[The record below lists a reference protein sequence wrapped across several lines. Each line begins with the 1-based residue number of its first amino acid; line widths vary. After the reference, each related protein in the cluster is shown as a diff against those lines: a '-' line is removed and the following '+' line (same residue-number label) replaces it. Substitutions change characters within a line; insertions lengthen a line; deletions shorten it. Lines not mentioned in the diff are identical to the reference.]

1 MDEQCANK
9 HIQPRDLVEGNDA
22 KMLTGF
28 VTNKNLDAPILYP
41 GTQVGDEKIDNALN
55 KFVDREK
62 FMINYAN
69 DDTYDDEVFKR
80 RNLDH
85 IKKKELL
92 KRTEVNSQGTFLL
105 FRDDNI

>member
-1 MDEQCANK
+1 M
-9 HIQPRDLVEGNDA
+9 EGNDA

-28 VTNKNLDAPILYP
+28 VKNKNLDAPILFP

-62 FMINYAN
+62 FMITHAD

-92 KRTEVNSQGTFLL
+92 KRAEINSQGMSL
-105 FRDDNI
+105 FVMI